1 MTHEELLERVIVD
14 PNVCGGRPCV
24 RGTRIDIAIIM
35 DAFAEGLTPEEIMD
49 HYPSLTLD
57 DVRAAT
63 AYGAELARENIW
75 KLNAK

>member
-1 MTHEELLERVIVD
+1 MTHEELLDRVTVD

-35 DAFAEGLTPEEIMD
+35 DALAEGLTPEEMVD
-49 HYPSLTLD
+49 HYPFLKLD

-75 KLNAK
+75 KLNAQ